1 MFDHRINDMMSQF
14 NSSRESSAA
23 HQRLSF
29 ETFVSRLTRFSTA
42 IVLLTCLSGCQ
53 YLVIF
58 GYLIGGPPQLEP
70 SFEKETKQSFTDR
83 GVQVAVVAYAPNE
96 LKYQY
101 DSIDHMVAVGV
112 GAKLKKNHVNVVN
125 PEAIR
130 GWLEDN
136 PDWDTPDEIG
146 AEFDVTYVVY
156 LDISDFTLYEQ
167 DSRHLFRG
175 RADAIVTVYEMKANG
190 KGKRIFS
197 RDLSSEFPR
206 LAPRS
211 ASEVSYDSFRSEYLL
226 RLSEEIGRL
235 FYPHGSGDD
244 VGSGT

>member
-1 MFDHRINDMMSQF
+1 MMSQF
-14 NSSRESSAA
+14 TLSRKSSEARR
-23 HQRLSF
+23 RLSF
-29 ETFVSRLTRFSTA
+29 KTRVRRLTQLSTA

-70 SFEKETKQSFTDR
+70 SFEKETDQSFTDR

-130 GWLEDN
+130 QWLEEN

-146 AEFDVTYVVY
+146 TKFDATYVVY
-156 LDISDFTLYEQ
+156 IDISDFALYEQ

-190 KGKRIFS
+190 EGKRIFS